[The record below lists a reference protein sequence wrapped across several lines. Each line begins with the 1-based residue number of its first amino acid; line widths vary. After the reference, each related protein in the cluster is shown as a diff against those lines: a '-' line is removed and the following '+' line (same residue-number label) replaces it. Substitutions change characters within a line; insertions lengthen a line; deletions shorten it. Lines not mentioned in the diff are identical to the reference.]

1 MKMPKE
7 NWALARLYYERD
19 GWLPEMIS
27 DYFGRDKLLP
37 SDVSARAI
45 RDRWVPPEHQH
56 TDREMTRSMARKQ
69 RIQDVASRDLEIQ
82 VAKAVTE
89 KLGELVGEVREEA
102 IVEANALEVSR
113 VMLLHRTGATGMREM
128 LSRMFSELKLAS
140 LSDADLMG
148 LIHVVAQEEG
158 EEDSK
163 KIATAFRKVM
173 GLDSRADIAK
183 KLVDSMIKV
192 VDLERRVYGIRDE
205 GNEDDVAKALREL
218 ADG

>member
-1 MKMPKE
+1 MNMPKE
-7 NWALARLYYERD
+7 SWTLARLLYERD

-27 DYFGRDKLLP
+27 DYFGRDRLLP
-37 SDVSARAI
+37 SDVASRII
-45 RDRWVPPEHQH
+45 RDRWVAPDNQLSE
-56 TDREMTRSMARKQ
+56 REMSRAMARKQ
-69 RIQDVASRDLEIQ
+69 RIQDVASRDVEIK
-82 VAKAVTE
+82 VAKAVSE

-102 IVEANALEVSR
+102 IVEANAMEVSR
-113 VMLLHRTGATGMREM
+113 VMLLHRTGATDMRET
-128 LSRMFSELKLAS
+128 LSRMFSELKLAG
-140 LSDADLMG
+140 LSDTDLMG
-148 LIHVVAQEEG
+148 LINVVAKEEG

-163 KIATAFRKVM
+163 KIAAAFRRVM
-173 GLDSRADIAK
+173 GLDNRADIAK

>member
-1 MKMPKE
+1 MKMVKE
-7 NWALARLYYERD
+7 SWTLARLLYERD

-45 RDRWVPPEHQH
+45 RDRWAAPDNQMS
-56 TDREMTRSMARKQ
+56 DRETSRAMARKQ
-69 RIQDVASRDLEIQ
+69 RIQDVASRDVEIK
-82 VAKAVTE
+82 VAQAVSE
-89 KLGELVGEVREEA
+89 KLGELAGEVREDA
-102 IVEANALEVSR
+102 IVEANAMEVSR
-113 VMLLHRTGATGMREM
+113 VMLLHRTGATDMRET
-128 LSRMFSELKLAS
+128 LGRMFSELKLAS
-140 LSDADLMG
+140 LSDAELMS
-148 LIHVVAQEEG
+148 LINVVADEEG
-158 EEDSK
+158 EVDSK
-163 KIATAFRKVM
+163 KVAAAFRRVM
-173 GLDSRADIAK
+173 GLDSRVDIAK